1 MLLIARESLL
11 FWRAAVF
18 LWIIFLSAIES
29 ILLWALVY
37 VVVAIFLSPASI
49 ALRTFLI
56 MVRSS
61 DLKDALCELRFSV

>member
-18 LWIIFLSAIES
+18 LWIIFLSAIAS

-37 VVVAIFLSPASI
+37 VVVATSLSPASI

-61 DLKDALCELRFSV
+61 DLKDELCELRFSV

>member
-18 LWIIFLSAIES
+18 LWMIFLSAIES

-37 VVVAIFLSPASI
+37 VVVAISLSPASI

-61 DLKDALCELRFSV
+61 DLKDALCELRLSV

>member
-37 VVVAIFLSPASI
+37 VVVAISLSPSFI

-61 DLKDALCELRFSV
+61 DLKDALCELRLSV